1 MGAKV
6 QTTLS
11 IPSSHF
17 PPQKV
22 GKTYSEEEL
31 QALFAEVDLNGNG
44 TSAVFLSL
52 HIWILPPSH
61 HSRCDRYGWA
71 TSGTQPLWPSF
82 KRGAHLPNSV
92 LDKYPMPTHYHTL
105 PRLTYGSWWKWWI
118 QMVVMTSTSMYCSLF
133 DGTGITNSLLS
144 YRNL

>member
-44 TSAVFLSL
+44 TSVVCFSL
-52 HIWILPPSH
+52 L
-61 HSRCDRYGWA
+61 
-71 TSGTQPLWPSF
+71 
-82 KRGAHLPNSV
+82 AHLNSSPAPPFKV
-92 LDKYPMPTHYHTL
+92 
-105 PRLTYGSWWKWWI
+105 
-118 QMVVMTSTSMYCSLF
+118 
-133 DGTGITNSLLS
+133 
-144 YRNL
+144 